1 MMGTS
6 GSKTPK
12 RRSRAKPVTTDWP
25 FPDALELL
33 AAQQG
38 VEFHTGPTRGGQLNI
53 EDLARRIPK
62 LNMMTLRRLHSGTRA
77 VRPDHLEVIAEALGV
92 APEFFA
98 EYRLWKAREAL
109 DPRVVGFD
117 AAMNTLDRLGRV

>member
-6 GSKTPK
+6 GSKVAEK
-12 RRSRAKPVTTDWP
+12 RRRAETDWP

-77 VRPDHLEVIAEALGV
+77 VRPDHLEAIAEALGV
-92 APEFFA
+92 EPEFFA